1 MRIKATQS
9 IKDDAEP
16 YQVLAYAVILCAV
29 RDFRSAEKM
38 LRRIRRL
45 MQCINGLNAM
55 DIACFA
61 QRMAFYERL
70 QEDVAAFLLSSV
82 FARLC
87 DLDGSELLDRLE
99 SEVMP

>member
-1 MRIKATQS
+1 MRIKATKN
-9 IKDDAEP
+9 IKGEAEP
-16 YQVLAYAVILCAV
+16 YQALAYAVILCAV
-29 RDFRSAEKM
+29 RDFRGAEKM

-45 MQCINGLNAM
+45 MQCENGLNAM
-55 DIACFA
+55 EIACFI

-70 QEDVAAFLLSSV
+70 QEDVATFLLSTV

-99 SEVMP
+99 SEVAR